1 MQSPLP
7 SSGSDDEDFKPLTRE
22 QARRWRQEHPQ
33 VAPSAVLRGQAV
45 VVSLAALLL
54 GVASRDWRW
63 AAECWYGSLAICLPS
78 ALMLWALTRRSR
90 RVLGRPQA
98 ALADFFLWEGVKLV
112 LAIAMMAATP
122 VWFDSP
128 SWLALTAGVLL
139 ALKAHWLVA
148 WRLTVQAG
156 RKKVH

>member
-1 MQSPLP
+1 
-7 SSGSDDEDFKPLTRE
+7 
-22 QARRWRQEHPQ
+22 
-33 VAPSAVLRGQAV
+33 
-45 VVSLAALLL
+45 
-54 GVASRDWRW
+54 
-63 AAECWYGSLAICLPS
+63 
-78 ALMLWALTRRSR
+78 
-90 RVLGRPQA
+90 
-98 ALADFFLWEGVKLV
+98 

>member
-1 MQSPLP
+1 MQGPLP

-22 QARRWRQEHPQ
+22 QARHWRQEHPQ
-33 VAPSAVLRGQAV
+33 VSPLAVLRGQAV
-45 VVSLAALLL
+45 VVLMAALLL
-54 GVASRDWRW
+54 GVALQDWRW
-63 AAECWYGSLAICLPS
+63 AAECLYGSMSICLPS
-78 ALMLWALTRRSR
+78 ALMLWALTGRSR
-90 RVLGRPQA
+90 RVQGRPQA

-112 LAIAMMAATP
+112 LAIAMMVATP
-122 VWFDSP
+122 IWFGSP
-128 SWLALTAGVLL
+128 SWLALMVGVLL